1 MQPAQRHSTFL
12 HAHLFLSPEHT
23 QISVCSVSLPHPLLY
38 VGHSVYID
46 GYFQCLGPQEI
57 SLGNFQRTHRPSFVP
72 RNWNGRF
79 PFPPCSTSTHKWTQ
93 IVPSLSLL
101 MQTKTLRLNSCPSGK
116 SQHVQMKNRNLKSDP
131 TVGGSAGPEGA
142 ERRTTK
148 PPDLHMFLRN
158 QPLCY

>member
-12 HAHLFLSPEHT
+12 HAHLFTSPKHT
-23 QISVCSVSLPHPLLY
+23 RISVCSVSLLHPLLY

-79 PFPPCSTSTHKWTQ
+79 PFPPCLTSTHKWTQ
-93 IVPSLSLL
+93 IVPSLFLL
-101 MQTKTLRLNSCPSGK
+101 MHTKTLRLNSCPSGK
-116 SQHVQMKNRNLKSDP
+116 NQHKQIKNRNFS
-131 TVGGSAGPEGA
+131 G
-142 ERRTTK
+142 
-148 PPDLHMFLRN
+148 
-158 QPLCY
+158 